1 MMNIQGQLQIFGYF
15 LLVLSGRQKEQR
27 SRPRGIRN
35 RGKGDRQVKEV
46 VQRITRI
53 VDLLTGS
60 QQCVLAGEVM
70 GR

>member
-1 MMNIQGQLQIFGYF
+1 MMNIQGLLQIFGCF

-35 RGKGDRQVKEV
+35 RRKGDRQVKEV